1 MAIKVGVTGGIGSG
15 KSTVCKIFRLL
26 GVPVFEADKVAKE
39 LINSNSKIKRELINL
54 FGEDIY
60 MTNGLVNR
68 KKLAGIIFNDDIQL
82 RKINELVHP
91 IVREEFL
98 KWEKLQ
104 KTKYVIH
111 EAAILFE
118 SGFYKIMDFTILV
131 STNKNE
137 RVKRV
142 MKRDNIPEELVLERM
157 EKQWSDEEKRK
168 LATVEIKNNDENLII
183 PQIVKTDKQIR
194 EYGKIW

>member
-1 MAIKVGVTGGIGSG
+1 MAIKVGITGGIGSG

-26 GVPVFEADKVAKE
+26 GAPVFEADKVAKE
-39 LINSNSKIKRELINL
+39 LINSHSKIKSELINL
-54 FGEDIY
+54 YGADIY
-60 MTNGLVNR
+60 TANGLVNR

-82 RKINELVHP
+82 AKINELVHP
-91 IVREEFL
+91 IVRDEFF
-98 KWEKLQ
+98 KWEKQQ

-131 STNKNE
+131 SANKSE
-137 RVKRV
+137 RIKRV
-142 MKRDNIPEELVLERM
+142 MERDNISKELVLERM
-157 EKQWSDEEKRK
+157 EKQWSNEKKRK
-168 LATVEIKNNDENLII
+168 LATIEIKNNNRNLII
-183 PQIVKTDKQIR
+183 PEIVKTDKQLK

>member
-60 MTNGLVNR
+60 MANGLVNR
-68 KKLAGIIFNDDIQL
+68 KKLADIIFNDDIQL
-82 RKINELVHP
+82 AKINELVHP